1 MIRYDLSN
9 NFFDVRPITTD
20 QRTVFNVPLHCHS
33 YYEAEIILDGSAL
46 HLLNGDS
53 YQVERGDLYFCSPD
67 DFHRLIVDENR
78 GITLRSFKFDQ
89 NAITPKILEAIRQ
102 VRFPIVAHIGEERIS
117 ELETLFLKLEKE
129 LSREAQ
135 KCQKQIVMVLAELI
149 SLEIIRLCESSPK
162 TVRIDSVKNGNI
174 ATIFRGI
181 EYINEH
187 ISESFSRDDVAG
199 YVQYTPGYF
208 SHMFSEITG
217 KSFSEY
223 VMERRITLAKSL
235 LVNTDYPILKISEL
249 SGFSS
254 QSLFHRKFR
263 EITGTTPQS
272 YRKDHNA

>member
-1 MIRYDLSN
+1 MIRYDLSD

-78 GITLRSFKFDQ
+78 GVTLRSFKFDQ

-149 SLEIIRLCESSPK
+149 SLEIIRLC
-162 TVRIDSVKNGNI
+162 
-174 ATIFRGI
+174 
-181 EYINEH
+181 
-187 ISESFSRDDVAG
+187 
-199 YVQYTPGYF
+199 
-208 SHMFSEITG
+208 
-217 KSFSEY
+217 
-223 VMERRITLAKSL
+223 
-235 LVNTDYPILKISEL
+235 
-249 SGFSS
+249 
-254 QSLFHRKFR
+254 
-263 EITGTTPQS
+263 
-272 YRKDHNA
+272 